1 MDLMKM
7 LQGQLTE
14 QVIGQLSA
22 QHELPKQQTGAAANA
37 IMSVLMGGLAK
48 NAATPQGAAALN
60 KALDKHHDGSVLGN
74 IMGLLG
80 GGAKENPEI
89 PAQGFDAGG
98 LLGGLLGGG
107 GGAAGNILGSILGGG
122 GSATPAKATDGAG
135 ILGHI
140 LGAQQNG
147 TIAKIASMLGM
158 DQGKILAMMMQLAP
172 MVMGVL
178 GQQKQAQGLG
188 ASALSAVLAN
198 SVSGAAQSGKNPF
211 ISIATSML
219 DKNGDGNITDDLM
232 NMGKGF
238 LGGMF
243 KKK

>member
-1 MDLMKM
+1 MDLMKL

-14 QVIGQLSA
+14 QVIGQLSQ
-22 QHELPKQQTGAAANA
+22 QHDLPKQQTGQAANA

-48 NAATPQGAAALN
+48 NAATPQGAASLN
-60 KALDKHHDGSVLGN
+60 KALDKHHDGSVLEN

-80 GGAKENPEI
+80 GGAQQNPAP
-89 PAQGFDAGG
+89 PAAGFDAGG
-98 LLGGLLGGG
+98 LLGSILGGG

-122 GSATPAKATDGAG
+122 GSSTPAKATDGAG

-147 TIAKIASMLGM
+147 TIAKIAAMLGI
-158 DQGKILAMMMQLAP
+158 DQGKILGMMLQLAP
-172 MVMGVL
+172 MIMGVL

-188 ASALSAVLAN
+188 ASALSSILAS
-198 SVSGAAQSGKNPF
+198 SVSGASQSGKNAF
-211 ISIATSML
+211 IGIATSML
-219 DKNGDGNITDDLM
+219 DKNHDGNITDDLM
-232 NMGKGF
+232 NMGKDF

>member
-60 KALDKHHDGSVLGN
+60 KALDKHHDGGVLDN

-80 GGAKENPEI
+80 GGAKENPAP
-89 PAQGFDAGG
+89 PAMGFDAGG

-107 GGAAGNILGSILGGG
+107 GAGNILGSILGGG
-122 GSATPAKATDGAG
+122 SAAPAKATDGAG

-140 LGAQQNG
+140 LGAQQDG
-147 TIAKIASMLGM
+147 TIAKIAGMLGM

-198 SVSGAAQSGKNPF
+198 SVSGAAQAGKNPF
-211 ISIATSML
+211 MSIATSML
-219 DKNGDGNITDDLM
+219 DKNGDGNVTDDLM
-232 NMGKGF
+232 NMGKDF